1 MSICRYETLT
11 NDLPNGDV
19 DTSTGNGTAVHEESE
34 DLQMNDISPNSNTL
48 SHLRKV
54 EKSYDSTAS
63 TEAVSP
69 KNINTSTSQDNI
81 GLVKTQLLQ
90 SNFSFLFQWTTDYP
104 PGTIPFYS
112 LLISTFSVTIII
124 IMFLYG
130 SKFYYAW
137 WFIIILT
144 IFFAITIFSLFYI
157 IAFNQDSSITTFQ
170 VSKVMYNVNMFK
182 LIILSK

>member
-1 MSICRYETLT
+1 MSTD
-11 NDLPNGDV
+11 NAH
-19 DTSTGNGTAVHEESE
+19 TSKDSGAAIHKESE
-34 DLQMNDISPNSNTL
+34 DLQMQDISPNSNTL
-48 SHLRKV
+48 FNLKKV
-54 EKSYDSTAS
+54 KKSYDAIAD
-63 TEAVSP
+63 TEVVSP
-69 KNINTSTSQDNI
+69 KNINTSTSQDNT

-112 LLISTFSVTIII
+112 LLFSTLSVTIII
-124 IMFLYG
+124 MMFLYG

-170 VSKVMYNVNMFK
+170 VSKILYNINMFK